1 MFSQAEK
8 ILKEQERL
16 AYINPDLALEEKNKG
31 NECFQKGICSPDG
44 GPSAEGGVDVPLG
57 LR

>member
-1 MFSQAEK
+1 MSDPSKGLSPQAEK

-31 NECFQKGICSPDG
+31 NECFQKGTPRALLAAG
-44 GPSAEGGVDVPLG
+44 TP
-57 LR
+57 